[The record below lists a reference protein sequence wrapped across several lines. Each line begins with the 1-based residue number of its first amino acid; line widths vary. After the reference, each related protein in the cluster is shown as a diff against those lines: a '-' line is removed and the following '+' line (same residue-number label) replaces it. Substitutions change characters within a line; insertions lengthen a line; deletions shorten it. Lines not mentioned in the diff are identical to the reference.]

1 MPIITTYVC
10 DVTGFSS
17 TKKEDF
23 AEIQISGHYWEDGNQ
38 QYKTQLKRIDKMVKK
53 EVAIKLGLALPN
65 TRMQEEEKRIAEEAQ
80 VSVSFEGQLK
90 ALLKD
95 WVADIAQEVVDEN
108 A

>member
-23 AEIQISGHYWEDGNQ
+23 AEVEITGRYWEDGKQ
-38 QYKTQLKRIDKMVKK
+38 QYKTQLRKVEKLVKK
-53 EVAIKLGLALPN
+53 EVAIKLGLAMPN
-65 TRMQEEEKRIAEEAQ
+65 ARMAEAEKAEAEAA
-80 VSVSFEGQLK
+80 VASVTFEGQLK

-95 WVADIAQEVVDEN
+95 WVADIAQEVVDN